1 MRYVLPS
8 YPYVRAEDYYY
19 PQPVFCLNHLNH
31 SSLHSTQK
39 KKYTDPGNMPF
50 RRKPK
55 STRRK
60 AYTEK
65 TKAARQA
72 AFMRR
77 RSLPRLIKRVSLSLG
92 ETKKSNQYSEN
103 LQLFHNI
110 TNYKTNLLSTTQG
123 VRDPEGFSQMT
134 TNRVGDEV
142 VARGIKIRLWLS
154 NKADRPNCHYHVF
167 VFRYRSELSL
177 TDTVFWRGQDGL
189 GSNMNRMVDQPNP
202 ERIKIIRHLKVSP
215 GPMYSPDHEHS
226 YIREMWIPLKSRKLQ
241 YREGNS
247 TIPRFTDIGF
257 AIVPYD
263 NFGSG
268 PLDNIASYA
277 FSSCFYFKDP

>member
-1 MRYVLPS
+1 
-8 YPYVRAEDYYY
+8 
-19 PQPVFCLNHLNH
+19 
-31 SSLHSTQK
+31 
-39 KKYTDPGNMPF
+39 MPF
-50 RRKPK
+50 RRSFRKTPAR
-55 STRRK
+55 SK
-60 AYTEK
+60 AYMSK
-65 TKAARQA
+65 VKANRHAKYTRA
-72 AFMRR
+72 

-103 LQLFHNI
+103 IQLFHNV
-110 TNYKTNLLSTTQG
+110 TNFKSNLLSTTQG
-123 VRDPEGFSQMT
+123 TRDPEGFSQMT

-154 NKADRPNCHYHVF
+154 NKADRPNVMYHIF
-167 VFRYRSELSL
+167 VFRYRSELTLS
-177 TDTVFWRGQDGL
+177 DGMFWRGQDGL

-202 ERIKIIRHLKVSP
+202 ERIKVIRHLKVHSTTLFA
-215 GPMYSPDHEHS
+215 PDYEKS
-226 YIREMWIPLKSRKLQ
+226 YLREMWIPLKSRKLQ

-263 NFGSG
+263 AFGSG

-277 FSSCFYFKDP
+277 FTSCFYYKDP